1 MPISSTKRNPAIS
14 QKRLKLLGDIWISH
28 IYIYI
33 YLRENIIEND
43 DHILP
48 WTAREK
54 PTTGLS
60 HLQVPKLGLFIDR
73 CGHLGCQGCYG
84 KNQAD
89 VKIS

>member
-1 MPISSTKRNPAIS
+1 VY
-14 QKRLKLLGDIWISH
+14 
-28 IYIYI
+28 IYIYCIIYIQYNIYI
-33 YLRENIIEND
+33 YLRKNIIEND
-43 DHILP
+43 DNILP